1 MSYRAIMQRRVGR
14 VVGHNRAPRH
24 VLLLFLLGGCH
35 DATRMASPIQPL
47 LLIHGGNN
55 QVAFDT
61 NTLFRLPFAVRAVD
75 SDGRPLTGI
84 RVQWTVTAGS
94 GELTAYPG
102 GEPLTGNT
110 TATGIDGVAAVLFR
124 SKSLGNG
131 IVSASVAGAKSVE
144 FYTVTDPALRPPDVI
159 ITGGPFFDCTGGAD
173 PTRYWTGS
181 GTSRDTILSAVVGD
195 RVGIRYADYLLPV
208 CTARFKSTSVPAG
221 GTPFD
226 SGVIHAGDMFEFKPD
241 AVGNWTFTDAINGGS
256 ATLIVKPAS

>member
-1 MSYRAIMQRRVGR
+1 MSYEAIMQRGVGR
-14 VVGHNRAPRH
+14 ACHNRAPRH
-24 VLLLFLLGGCH
+24 VLLLFLLAGCH
-35 DATRMASPIQPL
+35 DATTASPIQSL
-47 LLIHGGNN
+47 LLLNGGDN

-61 NTLFRLPFAVRAVD
+61 IARLRLPLSVRAVD
-75 SDGRPLTGI
+75 SDGRALVGI
-84 RVQWTVTAGS
+84 SVQWRVVAGS
-94 GELTAYPG
+94 GELTSYPG
-102 GEPLTGNT
+102 GGPLTDGT
-110 TATGIDGVAAVLFR
+110 TTTGIDGVAAISFR
-124 SKSLGNG
+124 SKSLGSG
-131 IVSASVAGAKSVE
+131 IVSASVTGAKSVE
-144 FYTVTDPALRPPDVI
+144 FHTVTNPALRPPDVI

-181 GTSRDTILSAVVGD
+181 GATRDTILSAVVGD

-208 CTARFKSTSVPAG
+208 CTARFKSTSVPVG